1 MKMMLIS
8 EKCFDEKAKRAE
20 EMFNAIYKTFFE
32 EELKRNG
39 IPKANRDPLLDV
51 ISFSVRG
58 YKDFLKNEL
67 IGGIE
72 DGREE
77 E

>member
-20 EMFNAIYKTFFE
+20 KMFNAIYKNLFE

-39 IPKANRDPLLDV
+39 IPKECRDPLLNA
-51 ISFSVRG
+51 ISFSVHG
-58 YKDFLKNEL
+58 YKDFLKKEL

>member
-8 EKCFDEKAKRAE
+8 EKCFDDKAKRAE
-20 EMFNAIYKTFFE
+20 KMFNVIYKTLLE
-32 EELKRNG
+32 EELKENSV
-39 IPKANRDPLLDV
+39 PQAFRDPLLATV
-51 ISFSVRG
+51 SAAVNS
-58 YKDFLKNEL
+58 YNNFLKKEL
-67 IGGIE
+67 IGGNE